1 MWNRKDAALSGG
13 GGWHGG
19 ENLVCTDPTKCA
31 EKPHAPTRQSMAVSP
46 RYTDR
51 NDFLC
56 CKSLNIFQARRNY
69 LGNSLSKIEI
79 SSAGGKNLEKF
90 KIKML
95 KKF

>member
-1 MWNRKDAALSGG
+1 M
-13 GGWHGG
+13 
-19 ENLVCTDPTKCA
+19 CTDPTKCA
-31 EKPHAPTRQSMAVSP
+31 EKPHAPTRQSMGVSP

-56 CKSLNIFQARRNY
+56 CNSLNIFQARRNY
-69 LGNSLSKIEI
+69 LGNSLRKIEI
-79 SSAGGKNLEKF
+79 SNAGGKNLDKF